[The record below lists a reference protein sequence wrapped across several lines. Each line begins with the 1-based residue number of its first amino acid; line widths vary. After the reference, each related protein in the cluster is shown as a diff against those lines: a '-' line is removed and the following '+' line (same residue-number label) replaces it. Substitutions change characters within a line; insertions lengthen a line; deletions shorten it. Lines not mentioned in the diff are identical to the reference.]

1 MKQFRNSLFIAVS
14 IVLSSCGT
22 YFADKDIRSDGDKTS
37 DRVDHYQ
44 DVAKNRAKNYK
55 EQSLR
60 QQEVD
65 APWLAGKSVPLSRDL
80 SLPPVLRT
88 RLRLKEN
95 SVDAL
100 GRTKVTAI
108 TPECNPT
115 TYTLQRLASCITALV
130 GVPVR
135 LKPDA
140 LLPASQFA
148 LRRAGTGAAPAA
160 ASSGPSAN
168 QPTELLSVAPVDMDL
183 NTLLDLAD
191 ATWGVNHRVTETGTI
206 EIFRLETRVLRLKAL
221 AQNVT
226 NEVTSSA
233 GFKEE
238 SKTTTKSTA
247 NDILVSM
254 KTSLLAMGTVA
265 GSVEVNADSKSVVV
279 TDTPDSIARMEA
291 YLETENKRLTRR
303 VTLIFEELFVTNK
316 HGREVSIDWS
326 LLYKRASDGAGA
338 SISSP
343 KSLVSTNPGSLG
355 FSAAGNSQYTGST
368 AILQA
373 LDEMGLTVTRRTFP
387 VSTLNGN
394 AQTIGLPTVFDYVAS
409 VASNVSTSTLGS
421 VSAPTITQKEDKYGV
436 FLTVT
441 PEAQDDGQILVS
453 LNLADRTGTLTPYTV
468 QVQGSGTTV
477 QQRNIQ
483 EANLTGRTV
492 VRTGVTHLIGGLDE
506 TVNGTSARRFDEK
519 APLVLGGSDSTNQAS
534 RRIILLVTAVAEDSI

>member
-1 MKQFRNSLFIAVS
+1 MKLLHNTLFLAVS
-14 IVLSSCGT
+14 FALSGCGT
-22 YFADKDIRSDGDKTS
+22 YFADRDIRSDGEKTS
-37 DRVDHYQ
+37 DRVDQYQ
-44 DVAKNRAKNYK
+44 QVAKNRAKNYK
-55 EQSLR
+55 DQAIR
-60 QQEVD
+60 QQDVE
-65 APWLAGKSVPLSRDL
+65 APWLAGKSVPLARDL

-88 RLRLKEN
+88 RLRLSEN
-95 SVDAL
+95 SMDAL

-108 TPECNPT
+108 TPECNPN
-115 TYTLQRLASCITALV
+115 TYTLQRLASCVTALI

-135 LKPDA
+135 VKPDA

-148 LRRAGTGAAPAA
+148 LRRS
-160 ASSGPSAN
+160 ASSGTPPSTQPAQN
-168 QPTELLSVAPVDMDL
+168 QNQAQELLSVAPVDMDL
-183 NTLLDLAD
+183 NTLLDMAD
-191 ATWGVNHRVTETGTI
+191 ATWGVSHRVTENGTI

-221 AQNVT
+221 SQKIPNVIT
-226 NEVTSSA
+226 TSS

-238 SKTTTKSTA
+238 SKTTYENTA
-247 NDILVSM
+247 TDVLTSM
-254 KTSLLAMGTVA
+254 KASLLAMGTVA
-265 GSVEVNADSKSVVV
+265 GSIEINPESKSVIV
-279 TDTPDSIARMEA
+279 TDTPDAIARIES

-303 VTLIFEELFVTNK
+303 ITLIVEELFVTNK
-316 HGREVSIDWS
+316 HGREVSIDWT
-326 LLYKRASDGAGA
+326 LLYKRANGVNDSFT
-338 SISSP
+338 SP
-343 KSLVSTNPGSLG
+343 KSLASTNPGSLG
-355 FSAAGNSQYTGST
+355 FSASSTSQYSGST

-409 VASNVSTSTLGS
+409 VASNTSTSSLGS

-441 PEAQDDGQILVS
+441 PEAQDDGQILVA

-468 QVQGSGTTV
+468 QVQGSGTTI

-506 TVNGTSARRFDEK
+506 SVNGSNSRRFDEK
-519 APLVLGGSDSTNQAS
+519 APLILGGSDATNQSS